1 MEYYDVII
9 IGAGPAGL
17 KCAEILGGSELKVL
31 LLEKNEIIGPK
42 VCAGLMTSD
51 GIKYLNQDVEVNQ
64 FKQVIIHSMLGKTKV
79 DLTDYPVY
87 TIDRKKLGQWQ
98 LKKLEK
104 MNNITV
110 RTKTFVNKI
119 GKDYIL
125 ANNHKIKFKYL
136 VGADGSSSITRK
148 HLGLKTNKLSIGI
161 HYIIP
166 NIIPTKKYK
175 EIELFFDTRLF
186 KTWYAWISPHNN
198 YVSIGAGCDL
208 KILSGK
214 KLATNFHKWLRRNN
228 IDVSNGKYEA
238 CSLNYDYQGIHFGNK
253 FLIGDAAGLIYGFTG
268 EGIYPALVS
277 GEEAAK
283 KIMDSNYKLALENIL
298 RKKREQD
305 FIASILMKM
314 EFLRMIGHELIAWSL
329 KYKILRDKVIKL
341 FL

>member
-1 MEYYDVII
+1 MEHYDVII

-51 GIKYLNQDVEVNQ
+51 GIKYLDQDVGANQ
-64 FKQVIIHSMLGKTKV
+64 FKECIVHSIFGKTKV

-87 TIDRKKLGQWQ
+87 TINREKLGQRQ
-98 LKKLEK
+98 LKKLER
-104 MNNITV
+104 MNNITI

-119 GKDYIL
+119 GEDYVL
-125 ANNHKIKFKYL
+125 ADNREIKFKYL
-136 VGADGSSSITRK
+136 VGADGSSSITRR
-148 HLGLKTNKLSIGI
+148 HLGLKTNKLFVGVGI
-161 HYIIP
+161 HY
-166 NIIPTKKYK
+166 IIPTKKYK

-186 KTWYAWISPHNN
+186 KTWYAWIAPHDN
-198 YVSIGAGCDL
+198 YASIGAGCDL

-214 KLATNFHKWLRRNN
+214 KLTANFHKWLKRNN
-228 IDVSNGKYEA
+228 IDVSNRKYEA
-238 CSLNYDYQGIHFGNK
+238 GSLNYDYQGIHFGNK

-277 GEEAAK
+277 GKEVAK
-283 KIMDSNYKLALENIL
+283 KIIDNNYKLSLENIL

-305 FIASILMKM
+305 FIAGIFMKM
-314 EFLRMIGHELIAWSL
+314 GSFRMISHELIVWSL
-329 KYKILRDKVIKL
+329 KYKILRDRVIKI

>member
-1 MEYYDVII
+1 MERYDVII

-31 LLEKNEIIGPK
+31 LIEKNKTIGPK
-42 VCAGLMTSD
+42 ACAGLMTSE

-64 FKQVIIHSMLGKTKV
+64 FKECTVHSIFGKTKV
-79 DLTDYPVY
+79 NLTDYPVY

-104 MNNITV
+104 MDNITV

-119 GKDYIL
+119 GKDYVL
-125 ANNHKIKFKYL
+125 SGNNKIKFKYL
-136 VGADGSSSITRK
+136 VGADGSSSITRR
-148 HLGLKTNKLSIGI
+148 HLGLKINKLSVGIGI

-166 NIIPTKKYK
+166 TKKYK
-175 EIELFFDTRLF
+175 KIELFFDAKLF
-186 KTWYAWISPHNN
+186 KTWYAWILPHNN
-198 YVSIGAGCDL
+198 YASIGAGCDL

-214 KLATNFHKWLRRNN
+214 KLAANFHKWLRKND
-228 IDVSNGKYEA
+228 IDVSKGKYEA
-238 CSLNYDYQGIHFGNK
+238 YSLNYDYQEIHFENK
-253 FLIGDAAGLIYGFTG
+253 FLIGDAAGLIYKFTG

-283 KIMDSNYKLALENIL
+283 KIMDNNYKLRLDNIL
-298 RKKREQD
+298 KKKRKQD
-305 FIASILMKM
+305 FIASTLMKM
-314 EFLRMIGHELIAWSL
+314 GILRIIGHELIVWSL
-329 KYKILRDKVIKL
+329 KYKILRNKVIKL

>member
-1 MEYYDVII
+1 MERYDVII

-17 KCAEILGGSELKVL
+17 KCAEALGGSELKVL
-31 LLEKNEIIGPK
+31 LLEKNEIIGSK
-42 VCAGLMTSD
+42 TCAGLMTSD
-51 GIKYLNQDVEVNQ
+51 GIKYLNQDVGANQ
-64 FKQVIIHSMLGKTKV
+64 FKECIIHSIFGKTKV

-104 MNNITV
+104 MDNITI

-119 GKDYIL
+119 GKDYVL
-125 ANNHKIKFKYL
+125 AGNREIKFKYL
-136 VGADGSSSITRK
+136 VGADGSSSITRRYLK
-148 HLGLKTNKLSIGI
+148 LKTNKLFIGVGI
-161 HYIIP
+161 HY
-166 NIIPTKKYK
+166 IIPTKKYK

-186 KTWYAWISPHNN
+186 KTWYAWIAPHNN

-214 KLATNFHKWLRRNN
+214 KLAANFHKWLKQNN

-238 CSLNYDYQGIHFGNK
+238 SSLNYDYQGIHFGNK
-253 FLIGDAAGLIYGFTG
+253 FLIGDAAGLIYSFTG

-277 GEEAAK
+277 GEEVAK
-283 KIMDSNYKLALENIL
+283 KIMNNNYRLQLDNIL
-298 RKKREQD
+298 KKKREQD
-305 FIASILMKM
+305 FIASTLMRM
-314 EFLRMIGHELIAWSL
+314 GTLRIIGHELIVWLL
-329 KYKILRDKVIKL
+329 KYKIFRDKVIKL

>member
-1 MEYYDVII
+1 MEHYDVII

-17 KCAEILGGSELKVL
+17 KCAEILGGSKLKVL

-51 GIKYLNQDVEVNQ
+51 GIKYLNQDVEANQ
-64 FKQVIIHSMLGKTKV
+64 FKQVIIHSMLGKTKI
-79 DLTDYPVY
+79 DFTDYPVY

-104 MNNITV
+104 IDNIIV
-110 RTKTFVNKI
+110 RTKTFINEI
-119 GKDYIL
+119 GKDYVL
-125 ANNHKIKFKYL
+125 ADNRKIKFQYL
-136 VGADGSSSITRK
+136 VGADGSSSITRRY
-148 HLGLKTNKLSIGI
+148 LGLKTNKLSIGI

-166 NIIPTKKYK
+166 TKKYK
-175 EIELFFDTRLF
+175 EIELFFDTKLF
-186 KTWYAWISPHNN
+186 KTWYAWISPHDN

-238 CSLNYDYQGIHFGNK
+238 CSLNYDYQGIYFGNK

-268 EGIYPALVS
+268 EGIYPALIS

-283 KIMDSNYKLALENIL
+283 KIMNNNYKLSLENIL

-305 FIASILMKM
+305 FIGNTLIKM
-314 EFLRMIGHELIAWSL
+314 GSLRMIGHELIAWSL
-329 KYKILRDKVIKL
+329 KYKILRDKVIKI

>member
-51 GIKYLNQDVEVNQ
+51 GIKYLNQDVGANKFQQAV
-64 FKQVIIHSMLGKTKV
+64 IHSIFGKTKV

-87 TIDRKKLGQWQ
+87 TIDRKKFGQWQ

-104 MNNITV
+104 MGNIIV

-119 GKDYIL
+119 GKDYVL
-125 ANNHKIKFKYL
+125 ADNREIKFKYL
-136 VGADGSSSITRK
+136 VGADGSLSITRR
-148 HLGLKTNKLSIGI
+148 HLGLKTNKLSIGV
-161 HYIIP
+161 HYIIQ
-166 NIIPTKKYK
+166 TKKYK
-175 EIELFFDTRLF
+175 EIELFFDTKLF
-186 KTWYAWISPHNN
+186 KTWYAWIAPHNN
-198 YVSIGAGCDL
+198 YASVGAGCDL

-214 KLATNFHKWLRRNN
+214 KLTANFHKWLRKNN
-228 IDVSNGKYEA
+228 IDVSDGKYEA

-253 FLIGDAAGLIYGFTG
+253 FLIGDAAGLIHGFTG

-283 KIMDSNYKLALENIL
+283 KIMDSNYKLSLENIL
-298 RKKREQD
+298 RKKKKQD
-305 FIASILMKM
+305 FITGILMKM
-314 EFLRMIGHELIAWSL
+314 GSLRIIGHELITWSL

>member
-1 MEYYDVII
+1 MEHYDVII

-17 KCAEILGGSELKVL
+17 KCAEILGSSELKVL

-51 GIKYLNQDVEVNQ
+51 GIKYLNQNVEANQ
-64 FKQVIIHSMLGKTKV
+64 FKKCIIHSIFRKTKV
-79 DLTDYPVY
+79 DLTDYPIY

-104 MNNITV
+104 MDNITI
-110 RTKTFVNKI
+110 RTKSFVNKI

-125 ANNHKIKFKYL
+125 ADNREIKFKYL
-136 VGADGSSSITRK
+136 IGADGSSSIVRR
-148 HLGLKTNKLSIGI
+148 HLELKTNKSSVGIGI
-161 HYIIP
+161 HYIV
-166 NIIPTKKYK
+166 PTKKYK

-186 KTWYAWISPHNN
+186 KTWYAWIAPHNN
-198 YVSIGAGCDL
+198 YASIGAGCDL

-214 KLATNFHKWLRRNN
+214 KLAVNFHKWLKRNN

-238 CSLNYDYQGIHFGNK
+238 SLLDYDYQGIYFGNK

-283 KIMDSNYKLALENIL
+283 KIMDNNYKLSLENIL

-305 FIASILMKM
+305 FIVSILMKM
-314 EFLRMIGHELIAWSL
+314 GFLRMIGHELIAWSL
-329 KYKILRDKVIKL
+329 KYKILRDRVIKI